1 MGRKRRRGRDDDL
14 FQVAKVR
21 DGVRRL
27 AEEPEGVR
35 RMAERF
41 GWLEVWRVGKSG
53 RRRAEEP
60 EGGRRKRRSRK
71 ALLAN
76 FINTY
81 KHYNP
86 TRVAVTGDAAKYR

>member
-41 GWLEVWRVGKSG
+41 GWLEVWRVGK
-53 RRRAEEP
+53 RKKNTTLLRRAASQD
-60 EGGRRKRRSRK
+60 KSF
-71 ALLAN
+71 AL
-76 FINTY
+76 T
-81 KHYNP
+81 
-86 TRVAVTGDAAKYR
+86 

>member
-41 GWLEVWRVGKSG
+41 GWLEVWRVGKSVRRMAERFG
-53 RRRAEEP
+53 WLEVWRVGKRKKNTTLLRRAASQD
-60 EGGRRKRRSRK
+60 KSF
-71 ALLAN
+71 AL
-76 FINTY
+76 T
-81 KHYNP
+81 
-86 TRVAVTGDAAKYR
+86 